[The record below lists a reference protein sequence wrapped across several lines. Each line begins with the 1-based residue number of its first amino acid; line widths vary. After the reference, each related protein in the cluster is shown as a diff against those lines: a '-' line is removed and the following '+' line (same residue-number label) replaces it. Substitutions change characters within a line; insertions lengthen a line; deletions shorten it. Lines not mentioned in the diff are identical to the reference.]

1 MQFAKMKIAHR
12 LAVLMAS
19 VLTLMLVVAYFS
31 LEGMYHSNRA
41 LDRVYQDR
49 VVPLQQIKAVSDA
62 YAVFIVDAAHK
73 VRDGAFT
80 PAQGRDSIAKAK
92 RDAQASWKAYLAT
105 ELVPEEKT
113 LTERFQ
119 QLQAKADSAVAQLE
133 KILQSEEKVALELSE
148 FTARAMYPALDPL
161 QDVLG
166 ALIQL
171 QLDVAKKEYD
181 EAAENFRRTMLG
193 VLALLAAAVAI
204 SLAVGYRVARSIV
217 RQLGAEPGNAAALAQ
232 SVAQGDLTVAI
243 ELRPNDTD
251 SVMAHLKQM
260 QQALVAV
267 VSSVHDGA
275 ETVSSASA
283 QIAEGNAD
291 LSARTEGQASSLE
304 QTAASV
310 EEFNSS
316 VRQNADNT
324 RQADRLAHA
333 AYEVADQ
340 GGAVVAKVVT
350 TMKDIHQSSARIA
363 DIIGVIDGIAF
374 QTNILAL
381 NAAVE
386 AARAGEQGRGFA
398 VVASEVRT
406 LAQRSAAAAK
416 EIKDLITASVNRV
429 AEGSDLVDQAG
440 STMQQVV
447 SAIREVNDL
456 MRDISTANSE
466 QSQGIGQIN
475 EAVTH
480 LDQGTQQNAA
490 LVEEMSAAAN
500 SLNSKAHELL
510 ATVNVFKLPSHAAG
524 HRPPDHAAPQP
535 SLAAPRRPALR

>member
-19 VLTLMLVVAYFS
+19 VLAFMVLVAFFA
-31 LEGMYHSNRA
+31 LEGMLQSNQA
-41 LDRVYQDR
+41 LKRVYQDR

-62 YAVFIVDAAHK
+62 YAVLIVDAAHK

-80 PAQGRDSIAKAK
+80 AAQGLDSIARAR
-92 RDAQASWKAYLAT
+92 RDAQAQWQAYLAT
-105 ELVPEEKT
+105 ELVPEEKA
-113 LTERFQ
+113 LAAKFR
-119 QLQAKADSAVAQLE
+119 QLQDRADTAVTQLE
-133 KILQSEEKVALELSE
+133 SILKSEEKAALELAE
-148 FTARAMYPALDPL
+148 FTARKMYPALDPL
-161 QDVLG
+161 QEVLG

-171 QLDVAKKEYD
+171 QLDVAKKEYAHA
-181 EAAENFRRTMLG
+181 EADFRLTMAG
-193 VLALLAAAVAI
+193 VLALLAAAVAV
-204 SLAVGYRVARSIV
+204 SLLLGYRIARSIV
-217 RQLGAEPGNAAALAQ
+217 RQLGTEPATAAALAQ
-232 SVAQGDLTVAI
+232 SVARGDLTVPIA
-243 ELRPNDTD
+243 LRPNDTD
-251 SVMAHLKQM
+251 SVMAQLKQN
-260 QQALVAV
+260 AAVAGGR
-267 VSSVHDGA
+267 GA
-275 ETVSSASA
+275 RACTTAQKSVSSASA

-304 QTAASV
+304 QTAASM

-324 RQADRLAHA
+324 READQLAHA
-333 AYEVADQ
+333 AYEIADR

-416 EIKDLITASVNRV
+416 EIKDLITASVDRV
-429 AEGSDLVDQAG
+429 SEGSTLVDQAG
-440 STMQQVV
+440 TTMQEVVKSIRQVN
-447 SAIREVNDL
+447 EL
-456 MRDISTANSE
+456 MREISTANAE
-466 QSQGIGQIN
+466 QSQGIDQIN

-480 LDQGTQQNAA
+480 LDHGTQQNAA
-490 LVEEMSAAAN
+490 LVEEMAAAAS
-500 SLNSKAHELL
+500 SLNGKARELL
-510 ATVNVFKLPSHAAG
+510 ATVSVFKLPAHTGFGAAS
-524 HRPPDHAAPQP
+524 AAPAQQ
-535 SLAAPRRPALR
+535 LKALTRG

>member
-19 VLTLMLVVAYFS
+19 VLVFMLLVAYFA

-49 VVPLQQIKAVSDA
+49 VVPLQELKAVSDA
-62 YAVFIVDAAHK
+62 YAVLIVDAAHK

-80 PAQGRDSIAKAK
+80 PAQGRDSIAKAR
-92 RDAQASWKAYLAT
+92 RDAQAQWQAYLAT
-105 ELVPEEKT
+105 ELVPEEKV
-113 LTERFQ
+113 LAARFQ
-119 QLQAKADSAVAQLE
+119 QLQSKADSAVSQLE
-133 KILQSEEKVALELSE
+133 TILKSEEKAALELAE
-148 FTARAMYPALDPL
+148 FTARSMYPALDPL

-171 QLDVAKKEYD
+171 QLDIAKREYA
-181 EAAENFRRTMLG
+181 EAEEEFRLTMIG
-193 VLALLAAAVAI
+193 SLALLAGAVVV
-204 SLAVGYRVARSIV
+204 SLLLGYRVARSIV
-217 RQLGAEPGNAAALAQ
+217 RQLGTEPAAAAALAQ
-232 SVAQGDLTVAI
+232 SVAQGDLTVPI
-243 ELRPNDTD
+243 HLRANDTD
-251 SVMAHLKQM
+251 SVMAQLKQM

-304 QTAASV
+304 QTAASM

-324 RQADRLAHA
+324 RQADQLAHA
-333 AYEVADQ
+333 AYEVADK
-340 GGAVVAKVVT
+340 GGAVVARVVT

-398 VVASEVRT
+398 VVAGEVRT

-416 EIKDLITASVNRV
+416 EIKDLITASVERV
-429 AEGSDLVDQAG
+429 AEGSTLVDQAG
-440 STMQQVV
+440 STMQEVVKSIRQVN
-447 SAIREVNDL
+447 EL
-456 MRDISTANSE
+456 MREISTANAE
-466 QSQGIGQIN
+466 QSQGIDQIN

-480 LDQGTQQNAA
+480 LDHGTQQNAA
-490 LVEEMSAAAN
+490 LVEEMAAAAS
-500 SLNSKAHELL
+500 SLNNKARELL
-510 ATVNVFKLPSHAAG
+510 TTVSVFKLPAHTGFSEASA
-524 HRPPDHAAPQP
+524 AAPARQWK
-535 SLAAPRRPALR
+535 ALNRG

>member
-19 VLTLMLVVAYFS
+19 VLTFMLLVAFFA
-31 LEGMYHSNRA
+31 LEGMLHSNQA
-41 LDRVYQDR
+41 LNRVYQDR
-49 VVPLQQIKAVSDA
+49 VVPLQEIKAISDA
-62 YAVFIVDAAHK
+62 YAVLIVDAAHK

-80 PAQGRDSIAKAK
+80 PAQGVASITKA
-92 RDAQASWKAYLAT
+92 RREAQAQWNAFLAT
-105 ELVPEEKT
+105 ELTPEEKV
-113 LTERFQ
+113 LAAKFE
-119 QLQAKADSAVAQLE
+119 QLKGKADAAVSQLE
-133 KILQSEEKVALELSE
+133 NIMQSEEKAALELAE
-148 FTARAMYPALDPL
+148 FTARSMYPALDPL

-171 QLDVAKKEYD
+171 QLDIAKKEYVD
-181 EAAENFRRTMLG
+181 AEEDSELTMGG
-193 VLALLAAAVAI
+193 VLALLAAAVAL
-204 SLAVGYRVARSIV
+204 SAALGYRIARSIV
-217 RQLGAEPGNAAALAQ
+217 RQLGTEPATAAALAQ
-232 SVAQGDLTVAI
+232 SVARGDLTVAI
-243 ELRPNDTD
+243 DLRPNDTD
-251 SVMAHLKQM
+251 SVMAQLRQM
-260 QQALVAV
+260 QQSLVAV

-275 ETVSSASA
+275 ESVSSASA

-304 QTAASV
+304 QTAASM

-324 RQADRLAHA
+324 READQLAHA
-333 AYEVADQ
+333 AYEIADR

-416 EIKDLITASVNRV
+416 EIKDLITASVDRV
-429 AEGSDLVDQAG
+429 SEGSTLVDQAG
-440 STMQQVV
+440 TTMQEVVKSIRQVN
-447 SAIREVNDL
+447 EL
-456 MRDISTANSE
+456 MREISTANAE
-466 QSQGIGQIN
+466 QSQGIDQIN

-480 LDQGTQQNAA
+480 LDHGTQQNAA
-490 LVEEMSAAAN
+490 LVEEMAAAAS
-500 SLNSKAHELL
+500 SLNGKARELL
-510 ATVNVFKLPSHAAG
+510 ATVSVFKLPAHTGFGAAS
-524 HRPPDHAAPQP
+524 AAPAQQ
-535 SLAAPRRPALR
+535 LKALTRG

>member
-19 VLTLMLVVAYFS
+19 VLAFMVLVAFFA
-31 LEGMYHSNRA
+31 LEGMLQSNQA
-41 LDRVYQDR
+41 LKRVYQDR

-62 YAVFIVDAAHK
+62 YAVLIVDAAHK

-80 PAQGRDSIAKAK
+80 AAQGLDSIARAR
-92 RDAQASWKAYLAT
+92 RDAQAQWQAYLAT
-105 ELVPEEKT
+105 ELVPEEKA
-113 LTERFQ
+113 LAAKFR
-119 QLQAKADSAVAQLE
+119 QLQDRADTAVTQLE
-133 KILQSEEKVALELSE
+133 SILKSEEKAALELAE
-148 FTARAMYPALDPL
+148 FTARKMYPALDPL
-161 QDVLG
+161 QEVLG

-171 QLDVAKKEYD
+171 QLDVAKKEYAHA
-181 EAAENFRRTMLG
+181 EADFRLTMAG
-193 VLALLAAAVAI
+193 VLALLAAAVAV
-204 SLAVGYRVARSIV
+204 SLLLGYRIARSIV
-217 RQLGAEPGNAAALAQ
+217 RQLGTEPATAAALAQ
-232 SVAQGDLTVAI
+232 SVARGDLTVPIA
-243 ELRPNDTD
+243 LRPNDTD

-267 VSSVHDGA
+267 VTSVHDGA

-283 QIAEGNAD
+283 QIAEGNSD

-304 QTAASV
+304 QTAASM

-324 RQADRLAHA
+324 RQADQLAHA

-340 GGAVVAKVVT
+340 GGALVAKVVT

-398 VVASEVRT
+398 VVAGEVRT

-416 EIKDLITASVNRV
+416 EIKDLITASVDRV
-429 AEGSDLVDQAG
+429 AEGSSLVDQAG
-440 STMQQVV
+440 STMQDVVKSIRQVN
-447 SAIREVNDL
+447 EL
-456 MRDISTANSE
+456 MREISTANAE
-466 QSQGIGQIN
+466 QSQGIDQIN

-480 LDQGTQQNAA
+480 LDHGTQQNAA
-490 LVEEMSAAAN
+490 LVEEMAAAAS
-500 SLNSKAHELL
+500 SLNGKARELL
-510 ATVNVFKLPSHAAG
+510 ATVSVFKLPAHTGFGAAS
-524 HRPPDHAAPQP
+524 AAPAQQ
-535 SLAAPRRPALR
+535 LKALTRG

>member
-1 MQFAKMKIAHR
+1 MKIAHR
-12 LAVLMAS
+12 LAVLMAG
-19 VLTLMLVVAYFS
+19 VLVFLLLVAYFT
-31 LEGMYHSNRA
+31 LEGMHRSNSA
-41 LDRVYQDR
+41 LDRVYKDR

-62 YAVFIVDAAHK
+62 YAVLIVDAAHK

-80 PAQGRDSIAKAK
+80 PAQGRDSIAKAR
-92 RDAQASWKAYLAT
+92 RDAQAQWQDYLAT
-105 ELVPEEKT
+105 ELVPEEKVLAT
-113 LTERFQ
+113 RFQ
-119 QLQAKADSAVAQLE
+119 RLQAKADSAVSQLE
-133 KILQSEEKVALELSE
+133 NILKSEEKTALELAE
-148 FTARAMYPALDPL
+148 FTARSMYPALDPM

-171 QLDVAKKEYD
+171 QLDIAKKEYSD
-181 EAAENFRRTMLG
+181 ADENFRVTMIG
-193 VLALLAAAVAI
+193 ALALLAAAVSV
-204 SLAVGYRVARSIV
+204 SLFLGYRVARSIV
-217 RQLGAEPGNAAALAQ
+217 RQLGTEPAAAAALAQ
-232 SVAQGDLTVAI
+232 SVAQGDLTVPI
-243 ELRPNDTD
+243 LLRPNDTD
-251 SVMAHLKQM
+251 SVMAQLKQM

-304 QTAASV
+304 QTAASM

-324 RQADRLAHA
+324 READQLAHA
-333 AYEVADQ
+333 AYEIADR

-416 EIKDLITASVNRV
+416 EIKDLITASVDRV
-429 AEGSDLVDQAG
+429 AEGSTLVDQAG
-440 STMQQVV
+440 TTMQEVVKSIRQVN
-447 SAIREVNDL
+447 EL
-456 MRDISTANSE
+456 MREISTANNE
-466 QSQGIGQIN
+466 QSQGIDQIN

-490 LVEEMSAAAN
+490 LVEEMAAAAS
-500 SLNSKAHELL
+500 SLNGKARELL
-510 ATVNVFKLPSHAAG
+510 TTVSVFKLPVHTGFGAASTA
-524 HRPPDHAAPQP
+524 PAPQ
-535 SLAAPRRPALR
+535 LQALSRG

>member
-1 MQFAKMKIAHR
+1 MKIAHR

-19 VLTLMLVVAYFS
+19 VLAFMVLVAFFA
-31 LEGMYHSNRA
+31 LEGMLQSNQA
-41 LDRVYQDR
+41 LKRVYQDR

-62 YAVFIVDAAHK
+62 YAVLIVDAAHK

-80 PAQGRDSIAKAK
+80 AAQGLDSIARAR
-92 RDAQASWKAYLAT
+92 RDAQAQWQAYLAT
-105 ELVPEEKT
+105 ELVPEEKA
-113 LTERFQ
+113 LAAKFR
-119 QLQAKADSAVAQLE
+119 QLQDRADTAVTQLE
-133 KILQSEEKVALELSE
+133 SILKSEEKAALELAE
-148 FTARAMYPALDPL
+148 FTARKMYPALDPL
-161 QDVLG
+161 QEVLG

-171 QLDVAKKEYD
+171 QLDVAKKEYAHA
-181 EAAENFRRTMLG
+181 EADFRLTMAG
-193 VLALLAAAVAI
+193 VLALLAAAVAV
-204 SLAVGYRVARSIV
+204 SLLLGYRIARSIV
-217 RQLGAEPGNAAALAQ
+217 RQLGTEPATAAALAQ
-232 SVAQGDLTVAI
+232 SVARGDLTVPIA
-243 ELRPNDTD
+243 LRPNDTD

-267 VSSVHDGA
+267 VTSVHDGA

-283 QIAEGNAD
+283 QIAEGNSD

-304 QTAASV
+304 QTAASM

-324 RQADRLAHA
+324 RQADQLAHA

-340 GGAVVAKVVT
+340 GGALVAKVVT

-398 VVASEVRT
+398 VVAGEVRT

-416 EIKDLITASVNRV
+416 EIKDLITASVDRV
-429 AEGSDLVDQAG
+429 AEGSSLVDQAG
-440 STMQQVV
+440 STMQDVVKSIRQVN
-447 SAIREVNDL
+447 EL
-456 MRDISTANSE
+456 MREISTANAE
-466 QSQGIGQIN
+466 QSQGIDQIN

-480 LDQGTQQNAA
+480 LDHGTQQNAA
-490 LVEEMSAAAN
+490 LVEEMAAAAS
-500 SLNSKAHELL
+500 SLNGKARELL
-510 ATVNVFKLPSHAAG
+510 ATVSVFKLPAHTGFGAAS
-524 HRPPDHAAPQP
+524 AAPAQQ
-535 SLAAPRRPALR
+535 LKALTRG

>member
-1 MQFAKMKIAHR
+1 VQFAKMKIAHR

-19 VLTLMLVVAYFS
+19 VLAFMVLVAFFA
-31 LEGMYHSNRA
+31 LEGMLQSNQA
-41 LDRVYQDR
+41 LKRVYQDR

-62 YAVFIVDAAHK
+62 YAVLIVDAAHK

-80 PAQGRDSIAKAK
+80 AAQGLDSIARAR
-92 RDAQASWKAYLAT
+92 RDAQAQWQAYLAT
-105 ELVPEEKT
+105 ELVPEEKA
-113 LTERFQ
+113 LAAKFR
-119 QLQAKADSAVAQLE
+119 QLQDRADTAVTQLE
-133 KILQSEEKVALELSE
+133 SILKSEEKAALELAE
-148 FTARAMYPALDPL
+148 FTARKMYPALDPL
-161 QDVLG
+161 QEVLG

-171 QLDVAKKEYD
+171 QLDVAKKEYAHA
-181 EAAENFRRTMLG
+181 EADFRLTMAG
-193 VLALLAAAVAI
+193 VLALLAAAVAV
-204 SLAVGYRVARSIV
+204 SLLLGYRIARSIV
-217 RQLGAEPGNAAALAQ
+217 RQLGTEPATAAALAQ
-232 SVAQGDLTVAI
+232 SVARGDLTVPIA
-243 ELRPNDTD
+243 LRPNDTD

-267 VSSVHDGA
+267 VTSVHDGA

-283 QIAEGNAD
+283 QIAEGNSD

-304 QTAASV
+304 QTAASM

-324 RQADRLAHA
+324 RQADQLAHA

-340 GGAVVAKVVT
+340 GGALVAKVVT

-398 VVASEVRT
+398 VVAGEVRT

-416 EIKDLITASVNRV
+416 EIKDLITASVDRV
-429 AEGSDLVDQAG
+429 AEGSSLVDQAG
-440 STMQQVV
+440 STMQDVVKSIRQVN
-447 SAIREVNDL
+447 EL
-456 MRDISTANSE
+456 MREISTANAE
-466 QSQGIGQIN
+466 QSQGIDQIN

-480 LDQGTQQNAA
+480 LDHGTQQNAA
-490 LVEEMSAAAN
+490 LVEEMAAAAS
-500 SLNSKAHELL
+500 SLNGKARELL
-510 ATVNVFKLPSHAAG
+510 ATVSVFKLPAHTGFGAAS
-524 HRPPDHAAPQP
+524 AAPAQQ
-535 SLAAPRRPALR
+535 LKALTRG

>member
-12 LAVLMAS
+12 LAVLMAG
-19 VLTLMLVVAYFS
+19 VLVFLLLVAYFT
-31 LEGMYHSNRA
+31 LEGMHRSNSA
-41 LDRVYQDR
+41 LDRVYKDR

-62 YAVFIVDAAHK
+62 YAVLIVDAAHK

-80 PAQGRDSIAKAK
+80 PAQGRDSIAKAR
-92 RDAQASWKAYLAT
+92 RDAQAQWQDYLAT
-105 ELVPEEKT
+105 ELVPEEKVLAT
-113 LTERFQ
+113 RFQ
-119 QLQAKADSAVAQLE
+119 RLQAKADSAVSQLE
-133 KILQSEEKVALELSE
+133 NILKSEEKTALELAE
-148 FTARAMYPALDPL
+148 FTARSMYPALDPM

-171 QLDVAKKEYD
+171 QLDIAKKEYSD
-181 EAAENFRRTMLG
+181 ADENFRVTMIG
-193 VLALLAAAVAI
+193 ALALLAAAVSV
-204 SLAVGYRVARSIV
+204 SLFLGYRVARSIV
-217 RQLGAEPGNAAALAQ
+217 RQLGTEPAAAAALAQ
-232 SVAQGDLTVAI
+232 SVAQGDLTVPI
-243 ELRPNDTD
+243 LLRPNDTD
-251 SVMAHLKQM
+251 SVMAQLKQM

-304 QTAASV
+304 QTAASM

-324 RQADRLAHA
+324 READQLAHA
-333 AYEVADQ
+333 AYEIADR

-416 EIKDLITASVNRV
+416 EIKDLITASVDRV
-429 AEGSDLVDQAG
+429 AEGSTLVDQAG
-440 STMQQVV
+440 TTMQEVVKSIRQVN
-447 SAIREVNDL
+447 EL
-456 MRDISTANSE
+456 MREISTANNE
-466 QSQGIGQIN
+466 QSQGIDQIN

-490 LVEEMSAAAN
+490 LVEEMAAAAS
-500 SLNSKAHELL
+500 SLNGKARELL
-510 ATVNVFKLPSHAAG
+510 TTVSVFKLPVHTGFGAASTA
-524 HRPPDHAAPQP
+524 PAPQ
-535 SLAAPRRPALR
+535 LQALSRG